1 MLRRLNAHY
10 VYGNRK
16 SVCACLYIGIPRSY
30 GGDPSRA
37 DRACAHKFRHEFRCA
52 RTNSLGR
59 FFTAHQFTDPAVLL
73 LKPVPRTRCASHG
86 PGRYSRHSRS
96 HPLRVP
102 RLRPVST
109 AHPFT
114 HRFAVARPAAS
125 GPAFT
130 ALLYDSR
137 SHPLCVA
144 RGLGR
149 FSHRYTVGTLERGER
164 EKRKALQHPS
174 THGGECETTF
184 FGSRGASRANPPG

>member
-1 MLRRLNAHY
+1 MHIMCT
-10 VYGNRK
+10 
-16 SVCACLYIGIPRSY
+16 VCACLYIGIPRSY

-130 ALLYDSR
+130 ALLCDSR

-149 FSHRYTVGTLERGER
+149 FSHRYTVGTLERGE
-164 EKRKALQHPS
+164 EKKEGKRRYNIRPRTEVNAKPPS
-174 THGGECETTF
+174 LAVEGPPAPRAGE
-184 FGSRGASRANPPG
+184 P